1 MVLDR
6 FVRAWLE
13 ASKSK
18 GMELGL
24 DRVQAALEQLGRPD
38 KSMSCIH
45 VAGSNGKGS
54 ACAML
59 VAGLT
64 QAGYR
69 VGLFSSPHLT
79 RIEERV
85 RIQGRPISREQF
97 NLALEQIK
105 SLEIELTFFEI
116 TYLVS
121 LISCKKQA
129 VQIMIL
135 ETGLGG
141 RLDATRTAEV
151 VGCLVTSVSME
162 HADILGDT
170 LEKIAAEKAAI
181 WRPGVPMLIRDP
193 MIPSVRNAMR
203 EEAISARFVDV
214 EPAGVMDEAGDLAEI
229 LCKML
234 GLEFERRPANWPG
247 RMQLIPT
254 EIPILLDGAH
264 NQTGMARV
272 MPEIEKIL
280 PQKWSLLFG
289 TSPQE
294 DMVEFLGP
302 LFEVMLKN
310 PPREIITTEPQKGRY
325 PGEKQPIADVLHIE
339 QPKDALARID
349 KNTDLILIIGSL
361 YLCGNILET
370 LGLDDDD
377 SLNILS

>member
-1 MVLDR
+1 MR
-6 FVRAWLE
+6 TWLE

-59 VAGLT
+59 VAGLA

-69 VGLFSSPHLT
+69 VGLFSSPHMI

-85 RIQGRPISREQF
+85 RIQGRPISPEQF
-97 NLALEQIK
+97 DLALEEIK
-105 SLEIELTFFEI
+105 ALEIDLTFFEI

-121 LISCKKQA
+121 LICCKKQA

-141 RLDATRTAEV
+141 RLDATRTADV
-151 VGCLVTSVSME
+151 IGCLVTAISME

-170 LEKIAAEKAAI
+170 LEEIGAEKAAI
-181 WRPGVPMLIRDP
+181 WRPGIPMLIRDP
-193 MIPSVRNAMR
+193 LIPSVRNAMR
-203 EEAISARFVDV
+203 EQAISARFVDL
-214 EPAGVMDEAGDLAEI
+214 EPAGIMDEAGDLAEI
-229 LCKML
+229 ISKML
-234 GLEFERRPANWPG
+234 GLDFERRPVNWPG
-247 RMQLIPT
+247 RMQLIPA

-264 NQTGMARV
+264 NLSGMVRV
-272 MPEIEKIL
+272 MPEISKIL
-280 PQKWSLLFG
+280 PKKWSLLFG

-294 DMVEFLGP
+294 DMAKFLEP
-302 LFEVMLKN
+302 LFELMLKN
-310 PPREIITTEPQKGRY
+310 PPQEIITTEPQKGRY
-325 PGEKQPIADVLHIE
+325 PGVVQPIAEVLHIS
-339 QPKDALARID
+339 QPKEALAQLSKD
-349 KNTDLILIIGSL
+349 TDMILIIGSL
-361 YLCGNILET
+361 YLGGNILEI